1 MSGKLENKVAVITG
15 GSTGIGLAT
24 AKRFVAEG
32 AFVFITGRR
41 APELNRAAEMLG
53 PHAVAVLAD
62 SSNLGDLD
70 RLYELVNRE
79 AGHIDILFANA
90 GGGGLAAREHHR
102 GAV

>member
-1 MSGKLENKVAVITG
+1 MSGKLENKVAVVTG
-15 GSTGIGLAT
+15 GSTGIGFAT

-32 AFVFITGRR
+32 AFVFLTGRR

-70 RLYELVNRE
+70 RLYELIRR
-79 AGHIDILFANA
+79 AS
-90 GGGGLAAREHHR
+90 GGR
-102 GAV
+102 